1 VNPFTQFIRNLGVV
15 RLVALAGVGLG
26 LVAFFFY
33 VITRLGS
40 PNLSLLYEGV
50 DPTDLAQ
57 IAAVLERNNVP
68 YEIRGSDVFAAG
80 DRVGVARI
88 QLAEQGLPSSDNNL
102 GYEIFDQQ
110 DTLGTTTEV
119 ININKVRA
127 LEGELAESIA
137 SLRDVEAARVHLVL
151 PRRQLFSRERL
162 EPTASVLIRQRGGRT
177 LDREKLDGIIYLV
190 ANAVPE
196 LDPSKVT
203 VVDQQRGVLK
213 RGNEDPNAP
222 GTIASNAADA
232 TLAYEQR
239 LRSEIESLL
248 EKTVGFNRVRVEV
261 NADLNFDQETE
272 TIERYDPDTSV
283 LVSSQTIEETQSV
296 SGGVIDET
304 VTIANNLPNGN
315 QAQVGTGGETGESQ
329 SRTEETSNFNNSRIV
344 TNRVKATGEVE
355 RLSVAVLVD
364 GVYVEGEDGP
374 VYQPR
379 SAEQLQQLETLVRT
393 AIGFSEARG
402 DTVEVVNMEFAP
414 VDDLGL
420 REPATLFG
428 LSKNDFL
435 QLAEIIVLAV
445 VGLLVILLV
454 VRPVLTRL
462 FESLPTA
469 SAMLTSPQGL
479 LREDGSVG
487 MSQAAA
493 IAGPLPE
500 GTDIQALPGQ
510 MGMMEPEDDA
520 IDSMID
526 ISRVE
531 GRVRAS
537 SLRKIGEIVDKHP
550 DEAVS
555 IIRNWMYQDQ
565 T

>member
-1 VNPFTQFIRNLGVV
+1 MTQFFKNLGVV
-15 RLVALAGVGLG
+15 RLVALGGVSLG
-26 LVAFFFY
+26 LIAFFFY
-33 VITRLGS
+33 IITRLGS
-40 PNLSLLYEGV
+40 PNLTLLYEGV
-50 DPTDLAQ
+50 DPTDIGQ

-68 YEIRGSDVFAAG
+68 YEVRGADIFAAG

-162 EPTASVLIRQRGGRT
+162 NPTASVLIRQRGGRQ
-177 LDREKLDGIIYLV
+177 LSKEKLDGIVYLV

-203 VVDQQRGVLK
+203 VVDQQRGVLQ
-213 RGNEDPNAP
+213 RGNEDPNSP
-222 GTIASNAADA
+222 GTIASNASDA

-239 LRSEIESLL
+239 LRTEIESLL

-272 TIERYDPDTSV
+272 TIERYDPDNSV
-283 LVSSQTIEETQSV
+283 LVSTQTIEENQSV

-304 VTIANNLPNGN
+304 VTIANNLPNSN
-315 QAQVGTGGETGESQ
+315 QAQVGTGGDSGESQ
-329 SRTEETSNFNNSRIV
+329 SRTEETTNFNNSRIV

-364 GVYVEGEDGP
+364 GTYVEGEDGP
-374 VYQPR
+374 VYQARTP
-379 SAEQLQQLETLVRT
+379 EQLQQLSTLVRT

-402 DTVEVVNMEFAP
+402 DTVEVINMQFAA
-414 VDDLGL
+414 VDDVGL

-487 MSQAAA
+487 MAQAAA

-500 GTDIQALPGQ
+500 GMDPGSLPD
-510 MGMMEPEDDA
+510 MAMMEAEDDA
-520 IDSMID
+520 IESMID

-537 SLRKIGEIVDKHP
+537 SMRKIGEIIDKHP
-550 DEAVS
+550 DESVS

>member
-1 VNPFTQFIRNLGVV
+1 MNPTMQFLKNLGVV
-15 RLVALAGVGLG
+15 RLAALGFVGIG
-26 LVAFFFY
+26 LIAFFFY
-33 VITRLGS
+33 VVTRLGS
-40 PNLSLLYEGV
+40 PNLTLLYDEV
-50 DPTDLAQ
+50 DATDLGQ
-57 IAAVLERNNVP
+57 IAAVLEQNRVP
-68 YEIRGSDVFAAG
+68 YEIRGNQVFAAG

-88 QLAEQGLPSSDNNL
+88 QLAEQGLPSSESNL

-119 ININKVRA
+119 ININKLRA
-127 LEGELAESIA
+127 LEGELSESIA
-137 SLRDVEAARVHLVL
+137 SLRDIEAARVHLVL

-162 EPTASVLIRQRGGRT
+162 NPSASVVIRQRGGRQ
-177 LDREKLDGIIYLV
+177 LAREKLDGIVYLV
-190 ANAVPE
+190 ASAVAE
-196 LDPSKVT
+196 LEPGRVT
-203 VVDQQRGVLK
+203 VVDQQRGVLR
-213 RGNEDPNAP
+213 RGNEDTGSAELLAQNA
-222 GTIASNAADA
+222 TDA

-239 LRSEIESLL
+239 MRTEIESLL

-261 NADLNFDQETE
+261 SAELNFDQETE
-272 TIERYDPDTSV
+272 TIERYDPDNSV
-283 LVSSQTIEETQSV
+283 VVSTQTIEENQSV

-304 VTIANNLPNGN
+304 VTIANNLPDSA
-315 QAQVGTGGETGESQ
+315 QAQIGTGGDSGESQ
-329 SRTEETSNFNNSRIV
+329 SRTEETNNFNNSRIV
-344 TNRVKATGEVE
+344 TSRVKATGSVR
-355 RLSVAVLVD
+355 RLSVAALVD
-364 GVYVEGEDGP
+364 GTYADGDDGP
-374 VYQPR
+374 IYQPR
-379 SAEQLQQLETLVRT
+379 SDEQLAQLATLVRT
-393 AIGFSEARG
+393 AIGYDENRG
-402 DTVEVVNMEFAP
+402 DTVEVVNMQFAP
-414 VDDLGL
+414 LDDIAL
-420 REPATLFG
+420 REPPTLFG
-428 LSKNDFL
+428 LGKNDFL

-479 LREDGSVG
+479 LRDDGAAG
-487 MSQAAA
+487 MAQAAA

-500 GTDIQALPGQ
+500 GAMAGGAMPGE
-510 MGMMEPEDDA
+510 MMMDEEDDA

-550 DEAVS
+550 DESVS